1 MKYYGYIVD
10 RLEDDTVKARTIGY
24 RTWEAACRAAEHLA
38 KRKGLT
44 GDRYAIRVTE

>member
-1 MKYYGYIVD
+1 MKWYGTVVD
-10 RLEDDTVKARTIGY
+10 RLEDTVMARTIGY
-24 RTWEAACRAAEHLA
+24 RTFEQATHAAVALA